1 MAAGVYNFVCEQGAT
16 FEKVLTLRDADQEL
30 YDFTGCTARMQ
41 VRKDAKATDVL
52 ISLTTSNGRLTLGG
66 EAGTITFLISA
77 ADTSAIARE
86 GIYDLE
92 VETAGGHVYRL
103 LKGRFDLDPEVT
115 R

>member
-16 FEKVLTLRDADQEL
+16 FEKVLTLRDANGDL
-30 YDFTGCTARMQ
+30 YDFTGCTARMH
-41 VRKDAKATDVL
+41 VRRDHKATDVL
-52 ISLTTSNGRLTLGG
+52 ISLTTENNRLTLGD
-66 EAGTITFLISA
+66 EEGTIEFFIA
-77 ADTSAIARE
+77 ADDTSAIARD
-86 GIYDLE
+86 GVYDLE